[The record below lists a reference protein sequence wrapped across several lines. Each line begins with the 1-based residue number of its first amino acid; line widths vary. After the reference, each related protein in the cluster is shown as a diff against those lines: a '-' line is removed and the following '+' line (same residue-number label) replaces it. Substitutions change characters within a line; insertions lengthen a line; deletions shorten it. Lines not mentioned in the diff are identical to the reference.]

1 MPSTVRPASM
11 KPSGSDPRVRR
22 YVLRSVAL
30 VAGLATPGVWAST
43 AGPGIV
49 SIPRWPD
56 LTLKGLQGQSLTTDA
71 GPWRATLID
80 FWASWCTPCRLSFPW
95 MNSLHERLSARG
107 LRILAINLDRRR
119 EDAVRFL
126 SAYPARFEI
135 ALDPTAQSASALN
148 IQAMPT
154 SMLLGQDGI
163 IRWTHKGFRESD
175 TEGLERRIQ
184 EALG

>member
-1 MPSTVRPASM
+1 MSATAQAALMEPPG
-11 KPSGSDPRVRR
+11 PVRR
-22 YVLRSVAL
+22 ARRQALRSVAL
-30 VAGLATPGVWAST
+30 VAGLAAPGAWAST
-43 AGPGIV
+43 VGPDKA
-49 SIPRWPD
+49 STPRWPN
-56 LTLKGLQGQSLTTDA
+56 LTLKGLQGQTLTMDT
-71 GPWRATLID
+71 GPWQATLVD

-95 MNSLHERLSARG
+95 MNSLHERLSERG

-135 ALDPTAQSASALN
+135 ALDPAAEAASALN

-154 SMLLGQDGI
+154 SMLLGRDGV

-175 TEGLERRIQ
+175 TDGLERKIQ
-184 EALG
+184 EALR

>member
-1 MPSTVRPASM
+1 MSATAQAASM
-11 KPSGSDPRVRR
+11 EPSGSDLRARR
-22 YVLRSVAL
+22 HVLRSVAL
-30 VAGLATPGVWAST
+30 AAGLATPGVWAST
-43 AGPGIV
+43 AGPGSV

-56 LTLKGLQGQSLTTDA
+56 LTLKGLQGQSLTIDA

-95 MNSLHERLSARG
+95 MNSLHKRLSERG

-126 SAYPARFEI
+126 SAHPARFEI

-154 SMLLGQDGI
+154 SMLLGRDSV

-175 TEGLERRIQ
+175 TEGLEQRIK

>member
-1 MPSTVRPASM
+1 MSATTQAALIEPPRP
-11 KPSGSDPRVRR
+11 
-22 YVLRSVAL
+22 VLRARRCVLRRVVL
-30 VAGLATPGVWAST
+30 VAGLSTSSSWASVVGLES
-43 AGPGIV
+43 ASV
-49 SIPRWPD
+49 RRWPD
-56 LTLKGLQGQSLTTDA
+56 LTLKGLQGQTLTMNT
-71 GPWRATLID
+71 GPWRATLVD

-95 MNSLHERLSARG
+95 MNRLHERLSERG

-135 ALDPTAQSASALN
+135 ALDPAAQSASALN

-154 SMLLGQDGI
+154 SMLLGQDGV

-175 TEGLERRIQ
+175 TDGLEQRIK

>member
-1 MPSTVRPASM
+1 
-11 KPSGSDPRVRR
+11 
-22 YVLRSVAL
+22 
-30 VAGLATPGVWAST
+30 
-43 AGPGIV
+43 
-49 SIPRWPD
+49 
-56 LTLKGLQGQSLTTDA
+56 LKGLQGQSLTIDA

-95 MNSLHERLSARG
+95 MNSLHKRLSERG

-126 SAYPARFEI
+126 SAHPARFEI

-154 SMLLGQDGI
+154 SMGSMPFGV
-163 IRWTHKGFRESD
+163 
-175 TEGLERRIQ
+175 ERPVLTWQLPVRTGWP
-184 EALG
+184 ADA

>member
-1 MPSTVRPASM
+1 
-11 KPSGSDPRVRR
+11 
-22 YVLRSVAL
+22 
-30 VAGLATPGVWAST
+30 
-43 AGPGIV
+43 
-49 SIPRWPD
+49 
-56 LTLKGLQGQSLTTDA
+56 LKGLQGQSLTIDA

-95 MNSLHERLSARG
+95 MNSLHERLSERG

-126 SAYPARFEI
+126 SAHPARFEI

-154 SMLLGQDGI
+154 SMLLGRDSV

-175 TEGLERRIQ
+175 TEGLEQRIK
-184 EALG
+184 EALR